1 MNLAHRSGSRSVL
14 QAVRVA
20 GECMKQQISKA
31 RKKTRRLKTSTPKK
45 TPAHQS
51 KDTDRQFTQLEA
63 TFDSA
68 PIGLAILDTSMR
80 YVRIN
85 RLLAEMNGVPAEKHI
100 GRTVRD
106 IIPSMADDI
115 EKIVRIVLETREPVC
130 NISFTGAT
138 MSEPNI
144 IRHWNEHWF
153 PLRDKDGQVIG
164 VSAVVEEIT
173 DRVQAEEAL
182 NQYKAELEQKM
193 EVRTQELRIATE
205 MLLHQN
211 EELLS
216 ILESRKKMEQDLGRL
231 AMALNQAGAGLILF
245 NHDWIIE
252 YVNPAY
258 ELMSGSTKEEIIG
271 RDVEFLRKDTVIIF
285 DSEIPQHAA
294 SGGKRWSGHIKR
306 KKKSGEAFDVKLT
319 VSPIL
324 DSEGRIIG
332 YMSVVQDITHQIRL
346 QQSMA
351 QSQKMEAIGTLAGG
365 IAHDLKNIFTPI
377 LINSEMVLEDVG
389 ADNPAYPLLKDI
401 LDASR
406 TGVDLVKQIMTFA
419 RQASEEKIPV
429 DIPLLVNE
437 TLTLLRSAIPKT
449 IDIRARLEADN
460 AKVQANPTQIKQVMM
475 NLGSNAAYA
484 MKDRHGHLEVDVH
497 CIDLDRDAASKISP
511 DLASGP
517 YVELNVTDNGEG
529 MDELT
534 LDRAFDPFFTT
545 KPEGE
550 GTGMGLSVV
559 QGIIKEHQGA
569 ISVWSKPGRGSTF
582 RVLLPRLE
590 EGCTDEKRKPQ

>member
-1 MNLAHRSGSRSVL
+1 
-14 QAVRVA
+14 
-20 GECMKQQISKA
+20 MKQQISKA

-389 ADNPAYPLLKDI
+389 ADNPAYSLLKEI

-517 YVELNVTDNGEG
+517 YVELNVTDTGEG

-534 LDRAFDPFFTT
+534 LRRAFDPFFTT

>member
-1 MNLAHRSGSRSVL
+1 
-14 QAVRVA
+14 
-20 GECMKQQISKA
+20 
-31 RKKTRRLKTSTPKK
+31 
-45 TPAHQS
+45 
-51 KDTDRQFTQLEA
+51 
-63 TFDSA
+63 
-68 PIGLAILDTSMR
+68 
-80 YVRIN
+80 
-85 RLLAEMNGVPAEKHI
+85 
-100 GRTVRD
+100 
-106 IIPSMADDI
+106 MADDI

>member
-1 MNLAHRSGSRSVL
+1 
-14 QAVRVA
+14 
-20 GECMKQQISKA
+20 MKQQISKA

>member
-1 MNLAHRSGSRSVL
+1 
-14 QAVRVA
+14 
-20 GECMKQQISKA
+20 MKQQISKA

-351 QSQKMEAIGTLAGG
+351 QSQKMEL
-365 IAHDLKNIFTPI
+365 P
-377 LINSEMVLEDVG
+377 
-389 ADNPAYPLLKDI
+389 
-401 LDASR
+401 
-406 TGVDLVKQIMTFA
+406 MT
-419 RQASEEKIPV
+419 
-429 DIPLLVNE
+429 
-437 TLTLLRSAIPKT
+437 
-449 IDIRARLEADN
+449 
-460 AKVQANPTQIKQVMM
+460 
-475 NLGSNAAYA
+475 
-484 MKDRHGHLEVDVH
+484 
-497 CIDLDRDAASKISP
+497 
-511 DLASGP
+511 
-517 YVELNVTDNGEG
+517 
-529 MDELT
+529 
-534 LDRAFDPFFTT
+534 
-545 KPEGE
+545 
-550 GTGMGLSVV
+550 
-559 QGIIKEHQGA
+559 
-569 ISVWSKPGRGSTF
+569 
-582 RVLLPRLE
+582 
-590 EGCTDEKRKPQ
+590 